1 MEPINKKWLEFLR
14 QQYPKGSRIR
24 LREMKDPYAP
34 VQPGTMGTLDHID
47 DIGTFHVKWDNGSGL
62 GVVMGEDSFT
72 VMPPEPTLLKL
83 YMPLTA
89 DLFERDE
96 WGCLSDESTPL
107 DGDAL
112 QEYEGAILKA
122 LRDNQ
127 MDEEAERGIMHWYGE
142 ADSVNEKVQSV
153 VFTVEQRDQ
162 KLWGVAECRVQ
173 GQLTPEELNTLTEFI
188 SGQASDGWGEGFE
201 QQEIRV
207 GTANLYVHLWN
218 FDDWSIMT
226 EEQRFDPGFA
236 QKLPDMCWSVNE
248 EDGSL
253 ICIKQGEPGYILS
266 EWSSDNPDANRRL
279 ADHYNQ
285 KHGIT
290 KAQEQAMSVGSMFGW
305 DVPGTDPKLY
315 EGHQGPEMGGLQT
328 M

>member
-1 MEPINKKWLEFLR
+1 
-14 QQYPKGSRIR
+14 
-24 LREMKDPYAP
+24 
-34 VQPGTMGTLDHID
+34 
-47 DIGTFHVKWDNGSGL
+47 
-62 GVVMGEDSFT
+62 
-72 VMPPEPTLLKL
+72 
-83 YMPLTA
+83 MPLTA

-96 WGCLSDESTPL
+96 WGCLGEESTL
-107 DGDAL
+107 LEGRELL
-112 QEYEGAILKA
+112 QYEGKIRQA

-127 MDEEAERGIMHWYGE
+127 MAEEAERGIMHWYGE

-201 QQEIRV
+201 QRDISPDDTQ
-207 GTANLYVHLWN
+207 LYVHLWN
-218 FDDWSIMT
+218 HDDWSIMT
-226 EEQRFDPGFA
+226 EEQRFDPDFT

-253 ICIKQGEPGYILS
+253 ICIKRGEPRYALS
-266 EWSSDNPDANRRL
+266 QWSSIDPDTNRRL

-305 DVPGTDPKLY
+305 DVPGVDPKLY
-315 EGHQGPEMGGLQT
+315 EGHQGPEMGGMQT

>member
-1 MEPINKKWLEFLR
+1 MEQINRKWLEFLR
-14 QQYPKGSRIR
+14 QQYPKGSRIK
-24 LREMKDPYAP
+24 LREMKDPFAP
-34 VQPGTMGTLDHID
+34 VPPGTMGTLEHID

-72 VMPPEPTLLKL
+72 VLPPEPTLLKL

-96 WGCLSDESTPL
+96 WGCLGEESTL
-107 DGDAL
+107 LEGRELL
-112 QEYEGAILKA
+112 QYEGKIRQA

-127 MDEEAERGIMHWYGE
+127 MAEEAERGIMHWYGE

-201 QQEIRV
+201 QCDISPDDTQ
-207 GTANLYVHLWN
+207 LYVHLWN
-218 FDDWSIMT
+218 HDDWSIMT
-226 EEQRFDPGFA
+226 EEQRFDPDFA

-253 ICIKQGEPGYILS
+253 ICIKRGEPGYALS
-266 EWSSDNPDANRRL
+266 QWSSIDPDTNRRL

-305 DVPGTDPKLY
+305 DVPGVDPKLY
-315 EGHQGPEMGGLQT
+315 EGHQGPEMTESQT